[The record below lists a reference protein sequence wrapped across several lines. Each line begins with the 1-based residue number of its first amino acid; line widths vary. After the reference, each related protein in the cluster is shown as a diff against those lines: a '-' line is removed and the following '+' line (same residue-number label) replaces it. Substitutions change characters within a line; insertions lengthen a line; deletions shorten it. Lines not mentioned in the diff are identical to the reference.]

1 MRALVTG
8 ITGQDGFYLSQVLID
23 KKYDVFGLV
32 RRQAQPEEIPQGV
45 EVISGDV
52 TDPTT
57 LDRVCGDIEPD
68 EIYNLAAMSHV
79 GESFKVPATTIQT
92 NTLGCLYLLECA
104 RKYGAKF
111 YQASTSEM
119 FGDSPPPQ
127 SEKTPF
133 RPRSPYAISKAA
145 AYWLTVNYREA
156 YGVHASNGILFNHES
171 PRRGKDFVTRKV
183 CIAVARIAR
192 GLQDKLLLGN
202 LDAVRDWGHAEDF
215 VRGMWQILQQEP
227 GDYVLATGKSRSVRD
242 LLDTAFRV
250 VGIRDWS
257 EYVETDPKLYR
268 PTEVENLCGD
278 AGNSYFWRPERSFED
293 MIGEMVRCEI
303 EALAQ

>member
-8 ITGQDGFYLSQVLID
+8 VSGQDGFYLSQILIS

-32 RRQAQPEEIPQGV
+32 RRQAQPEEMPQGV
-45 EVISGDV
+45 QIISGDV
-52 TDPTT
+52 TDPIA
-57 LDRVCGDIEPD
+57 LDRVCEDIKPT

-79 GESFKVPATTIQT
+79 GESFKVPVTTIQT

-111 YQASTSEM
+111 YQASSSEM

-127 SEKTPF
+127 NEQTPF

-171 PRRGKDFVTRKV
+171 PRRGEDFVTRKA

-215 VRGMWQILQQEP
+215 ALGMWQILQQPP
-227 GDYVLATGKSRSVRD
+227 GDFVLATGKSRSVRE
-242 LLDTAFRV
+242 LLNTAFRV

-257 EYVETDPKLYR
+257 PYVEVDPRFYR

-278 AGNSYFWRPERSFED
+278 ARKASFWRPRRTFED
-293 MIGEMVRCEI
+293 MISEMVECE
-303 EALAQ
+303 LARLS